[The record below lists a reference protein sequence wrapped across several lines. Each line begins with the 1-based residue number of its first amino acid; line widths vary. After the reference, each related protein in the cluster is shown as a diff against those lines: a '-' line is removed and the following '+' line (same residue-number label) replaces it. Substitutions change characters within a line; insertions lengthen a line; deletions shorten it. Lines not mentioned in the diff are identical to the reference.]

1 MAGKGPLRFDEIGYW
16 SEIKLEILR
25 KYAVAFT
32 TIIGAQARKGP
43 ALHPVYIDGF
53 AGAGEHI
60 SKTSGGT
67 VPGSPK
73 IALEIVPP
81 FSAYHFVDLDQRR
94 ADNLREMSAG
104 RTNVHVHTGDC
115 NQVLTRDVFPLVRY
129 DQYRRGLCLL
139 DPYGLHLH
147 WEVVRAA
154 ADTRAVEIYLNF
166 PVADMNRNVFWQ
178 NPEGVDPDDIARMT
192 AFWGDD
198 SWRKIAYTPI
208 PTLFGGPVD
217 MKTADNRTIADAYR
231 RRLKE
236 VAGFKY
242 VPEPIPMRNSKN
254 AVVYYLFFASPK
266 AVGEKIVKEIFDR
279 YRNYGVR

>member
-1 MAGKGPLRFDEIGYW
+1 
-16 SEIKLEILR
+16 
-25 KYAVAFT
+25 
-32 TIIGAQARKGP
+32 
-43 ALHPVYIDGF
+43 
-53 AGAGEHI
+53 
-60 SKTSGGT
+60 
-67 VPGSPK
+67 
-73 IALEIVPP
+73 
-81 FSAYHFVDLDQRR
+81 
-94 ADNLREMSAG
+94 
-104 RTNVHVHTGDC
+104 
-115 NQVLTRDVFPLVRY
+115 
-129 DQYRRGLCLL
+129 
-139 DPYGLHLH
+139 
-147 WEVVRAA
+147 
-154 ADTRAVEIYLNF
+154 
-166 PVADMNRNVFWQ
+166 MNRNVFWQ

>member
-1 MAGKGPLRFDEIGYW
+1 MAGKSPLRFDEIGYW

-32 TIIGAQARKGP
+32 TIISAQGRKGP
-43 ALHPVYIDGF
+43 TLHPVYIDGF

-60 SKTSGGT
+60 SKTTGDT

-104 RTNVHVHTGDC
+104 NTNAHVHTGDC
-115 NQVLTRDVFPLVRY
+115 NQILARDVLPLVRY

-139 DPYGLHLH
+139 DPYGLDLH

-154 ADTRAVEIYLNF
+154 ADTRAVEIFLNF

-178 NPEGVDPDDIARMT
+178 NPEGVDPNDVARMT

-198 SWRKIAYTPI
+198 SWRKIVYTPI

-217 MKTADNRTIADAYR
+217 LKTADNRMIADAYR

-242 VPEPIPMRNSKN
+242 VPDPIPMRNSKN
-254 AVVYYLFFASPK
+254 AVVYYLFFASPN
-266 AVGEKIVKEIFDR
+266 AVGAKIVKEIFDR